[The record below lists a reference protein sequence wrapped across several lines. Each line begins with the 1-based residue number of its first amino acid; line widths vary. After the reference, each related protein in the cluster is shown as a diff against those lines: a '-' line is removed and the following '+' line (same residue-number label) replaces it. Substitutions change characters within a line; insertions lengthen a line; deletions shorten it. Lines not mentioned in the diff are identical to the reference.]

1 MHLFVPRYQVGIDSR
16 AKNVE
21 LLLDLRQNNV
31 QMVGIYGVGAVGKT
45 TIAKALYNNIVHCFN
60 EGIFLENVCEMSK
73 TNEGTIQLQN
83 KLLSKSLRDSCSN
96 VNSVPEGI
104 TMIKDRLCRK
114 KLLLVLDDVN
124 DREAIE
130 NLLGDCDWFA
140 AGTKIIITTRDK
152 QVLNTLGNLGVY
164 KVEELDFHESLELF
178 SWHAF
183 RRREPEAA
191 YRQLSMQFI
200 KYANGLPLALKVLG
214 SLLRGRNHYEWQCE
228 LQQYEVIP
236 AEGIQNI
243 LKKSFDRLEQIEK
256 DVFLDI
262 ACFFKGWDKAYVVNM
277 LEACGLCP
285 NSVIPKLIDKSLI
298 TVDQFGK
305 LSMHDLVQQMGREIV
320 RKDSLEYLGQRTRLW
335 YYKDALDVLNENTVC
350 LLIFI
355 FIFHR
360 HRW

>member
-1 MHLFVPRYQVGIDSR
+1 MIGSESESKLIQTITKEILKVKSKRMHLFVPRYQVGIDSR

-104 TMIKDRLCRK
+104 TMIKDRLRRK

-152 QVLNTLGNLGVY
+152 QVLNTW
-164 KVEELDFHESLELF
+164 KP
-178 SWHAF
+178 W
-183 RRREPEAA
+183 
-191 YRQLSMQFI
+191 
-200 KYANGLPLALKVLG
+200 
-214 SLLRGRNHYEWQCE
+214 C
-228 LQQYEVIP
+228 
-236 AEGIQNI
+236 
-243 LKKSFDRLEQIEK
+243 
-256 DVFLDI
+256 
-262 ACFFKGWDKAYVVNM
+262 
-277 LEACGLCP
+277 
-285 NSVIPKLIDKSLI
+285 
-298 TVDQFGK
+298 
-305 LSMHDLVQQMGREIV
+305 VQG
-320 RKDSLEYLGQRTRLW
+320 
-335 YYKDALDVLNENTVC
+335 
-350 LLIFI
+350 
-355 FIFHR
+355 
-360 HRW
+360 